1 MNGVDE
7 GRPLATGFEPD
18 NVYLDTATYGLPTEG
33 TVEAL
38 EMALERWHR
47 GVATMEEY
55 DSAVATSRELY
66 AEIAGTNPSS
76 VAVANQASVFAG
88 LVAASLPGGSRVLV
102 SDGEF
107 TSILFPLLV
116 NESRGLR
123 VESVPFDDLADAID
137 SDTDLVAF
145 SAVRSSDGR
154 VADIDGIES
163 SARTHGARTLVDTT
177 QAAGW
182 LPLDATRF
190 DYTVASAY
198 KWLLSPRGTAFMT
211 VSEES
216 AEMLQPLFAGWYA
229 GEAIWDSIYGGP
241 LRLASSAR
249 RFDVSPAWLSWMGT
263 APALELIAALG
274 VDRIH
279 HHDVA
284 LAERTRELLG
294 QPSSPS
300 AIVTTPLKNTSVL
313 AAHGIKGS
321 VRADA
326 VRVGF
331 HLYNNESD
339 VRALVDAVTQ
349 H

>member
-1 MNGVDE
+1 MNVVDVD
-7 GRPLATGFEPD
+7 RALTAGFDPD
-18 NVYLDTATYGLPTEG
+18 DVYLDTATYGLPAEA

-38 EMALERWHR
+38 ERGLDRWRR

-55 DSAVATSRELY
+55 DGAVATSRELY
-66 AEIAGTNPSS
+66 AELAGTDPSR
-76 VAVANQASVFAG
+76 VAVANQVSVFAG
-88 LVAASLPGGSRVLV
+88 LVAASVPGGSRVLV
-102 SDGEF
+102 SEGEF
-107 TSILFPLLV
+107 TSVLFPLLV

-123 VESVPFDDLADAID
+123 VESVPFDDLADAIGP
-137 SDTDLVAF
+137 DTAMVAF
-145 SAVRSSDGR
+145 SAVRSSDGK
-154 VADIDGIES
+154 VADLDDIAS
-163 SARTHGARTLVDTT
+163 SARSHGARTLVDIT
-177 QAAGW
+177 QGAGW
-182 LPLDATRF
+182 LPLDTTRF

-211 VSEES
+211 VNEES
-216 AEMLQPLFAGWYA
+216 AEMLEPLFAGWYA
-229 GEAIWDSIYGGP
+229 GEEIWESIYGGP

-249 RFDVSPAWLSWMGT
+249 RFDVSPAWLAWMGT
-263 APALELIAALG
+263 APALELIADLG
-274 VDRIH
+274 IDRIH

-300 AIVTTPLKNTSVL
+300 AIVTIPLQDTSIL

-331 HLYNNESD
+331 HLYNDESD

-349 H
+349 D